1 MKWID
6 SQEIAWA
13 LYDQFPELDPK
24 LVRFTDMHRW
34 ICELEDF
41 DDDPEKSNEV
51 ILEAILMKWL
61 EEYE

>member
-13 LYDQFPELDPK
+13 LYDKFPDLDPRI
-24 LVRFTDMHRW
+24 VRFTDMHRW
-34 ICELEDF
+34 ICTLEDF
-41 DDDPEKSNEV
+41 DDDPEKSNEA

-61 EEYE
+61 EEFD